1 MEFKVGDKV
10 RFKKAN
16 YNNEKSYVG
25 KVGELKIISKITQNC
40 AVAFEDGITITCS
53 KLDIELISP
62 PKKSWKDFQNEKE
75 NRYKTWL
82 KFGYTSEFG
91 LFEAHCNTFNIGDEI
106 EFKNG
111 NKYKI
116 EMTQKCSSSE
126 ESMYT
131 FYLKSEEIMD
141 TLTYSINEDDIPKY
155 INHIG
160 DYDFTDNKSIEFN
173 RKLDELQNMI
183 DELRKEL

>member
-10 RFKKAN
+10 RFKRAN

-40 AVAFEDGITITCS
+40 AVAFEDGITITCN
-53 KLDIELISP
+53 KLDIELANP

-82 KFGYTSEFG
+82 KMGYSPDTFGF
-91 LFEAHCNTFNIGDEI
+91 FESYFFAFKIGGEI

-111 NKYKI
+111 NKYEIAAILKRSNI
-116 EMTQKCSSSE
+116 
-126 ESMYT
+126 YT
-131 FYLKSEEIMD
+131 FYLKSEEIAD
-141 TLTYSINEDDIPKY
+141 TLIYSIAESDIPKY
-155 INHIG
+155 INSIG
-160 DYDFTDNKSIEFN
+160 DYDFTDNKSIE
-173 RKLDELQNMI
+173 LS
-183 DELRKEL
+183 